1 MLYVLCLMVGGA
13 IGVLTAA
20 LFGAGKINHLRRQNE
35 YLWQMYQKYYAKF
48 LLNVMG
54 DGTEKRAVPGVGEK
68 P

>member
-1 MLYVLCLMVGGA
+1 MLYIICLMVGGA

-35 YLWQMYQKYYAKF
+35 YLWQMYQKYYARC
-48 LLNVMG
+48 LLKIMEEG
-54 DGTEKRAVPGVGEK
+54 EVPPVPSVGKE